1 MQTDFGGRGGTSRG
15 GHGARTH
22 ATHAVPSSLLRQ
34 QQRGRL
40 HRLRCSPAAA
50 PPPPLPPGR
59 REHLLADFF
68 ICTNSR
74 IKGLDRVFSSQA
86 VVASTALSEKFCPEA
101 ATLSK
106 PRGSTDGSAAHA
118 AVAGAARAVLRP
130 RGRAPGLAT
139 HGGPLRARLRHAAR
153 AQAQAGALRL
163 HSFAARSAAARPAAV
178 CLAACAASLALLAP
192 LLPPPPRAFSR
203 SLPPAR
209 LSATRLS
216 LLASRSPL
224 AHRKM
229 RARAGS

>member
-139 HGGPLRARLRHAAR
+139 HGGALRPCLRHAACT
-153 AQAQAGALRL
+153 QAQAGAM
-163 HSFAARSAAARPAAV
+163 AAAI
-178 CLAACAASLALLAP
+178 ASP
-192 LLPPPPRAFSR
+192 LPWPPPPPSSPPRHLPRHHLARPHHNRLRHPRRRTRTRA
-203 SLPPAR
+203 
-209 LSATRLS
+209 
-216 LLASRSPL
+216 AS
-224 AHRKM
+224 
-229 RARAGS
+229 